1 MTRKSKREIEQKVE
15 ELDGVRVDG
24 YPKLDN
30 LAMILGFDWKQVDG
44 EKNLYE
50 RQDTGEVYHAPPE
63 VIQAIS
69 DALTDGD

>member
-1 MTRKSKREIEQKVE
+1 
-15 ELDGVRVDG
+15 
-24 YPKLDN
+24 
-30 LAMILGFDWKQVDG
+30 MILGFDWKQVDG